1 MEQRQIMS
9 TASPASLWRSYLIFQ
24 SSAAVDYAFAK
35 REGAL
40 TSAAGRKSAFEAI
53 TVGMGANIHGTILL
67 LAVWSSKEAFKKLF
81 KEIEMATSQE
91 KATHAAQSDGIRVEV
106 SQPLK
111 NFRHEIFAQKIAAGC
126 SATASYAAAYGR
138 ERDNVA
144 AVKGSRLVRKVHIR
158 ERAMAIE
165 AENALTSL
173 PTLAKVIAAFEER
186 TIDQINNAQIQ
197 GVFGAPPSWR
207 R

>member
-1 MEQRQIMS
+1 
-9 TASPASLWRSYLIFQ
+9 
-24 SSAAVDYAFAK
+24 V
-35 REGAL
+35 
-40 TSAAGRKSAFEAI
+40 
-53 TVGMGANIHGTILL
+53 
-67 LAVWSSKEAFKKLF
+67 F

-111 NFRHEIFAQKIAAGC
+111 NFRHEMFARRLAAGH

-144 AVKGSRLVRKVHIR
+144 AVKGSQLVRKVQIR

-173 PTLAKVIAAFEER
+173 PTLAKVMAAVEAETIER
-186 TIDQINNAQIQ
+186 VNNSQMS
-197 GVFGAPPSWR
+197 GVFGAADRFAAFVEKMNRAIGPTERLKSYVR
-207 R
+207 RS